1 MVHTRTLIMM
11 ALALVFVFLYNVLM
25 TSAPTL
31 ALIFRYGS
39 VILTITAFVSDWR
52 VMLGKN
58 D

>member
-1 MVHTRTLIMM
+1 MM

-25 TSAPTL
+25 ASTPTL

-39 VILTITAFVSDWR
+39 VALTITAFVSDWR